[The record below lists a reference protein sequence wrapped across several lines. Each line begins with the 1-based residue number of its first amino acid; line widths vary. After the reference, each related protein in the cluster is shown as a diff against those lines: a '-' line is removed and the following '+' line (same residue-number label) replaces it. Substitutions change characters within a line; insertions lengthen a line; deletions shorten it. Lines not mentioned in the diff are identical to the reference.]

1 MIAGRPVLQFYAMKV
16 LTKPLHWL
24 YNIYATLLFV
34 ALMLVIFP
42 FVIAASFLGNIK
54 GGNLIYR
61 ICMLWADVW
70 FPLVGIIHKNYY
82 EATHDPSRAYIFVT
96 NHISFLDAA
105 IIVKA
110 YRQPVRALGRKETA
124 AIPVFGYIYRKA
136 IVTVDRSS
144 AADRSKSV
152 RILKSILKK
161 GISILIFPEGTFNE
175 TAQPLKSLYDGAFRI
190 AIETQ
195 TPVKPVLFLDAFNR
209 MHYKAVFTL
218 TPGKS
223 RAVYLAEVPVEGL
236 TLADLETLKQK
247 VAGIMEQKLRDY
259 NASWIKPNK

>member
-1 MIAGRPVLQFYAMKV
+1 MKIFI
-16 LTKPLHWL
+16 KPLLWL
-24 YNIYATLLFV
+24 YNLYATLLFIV
-34 ALMLVIFP
+34 LMLVVFP

-61 ICMLWADVW
+61 ICMLWADLW
-70 FPLVGIIHKNYY
+70 FPLVGIFHRNVY
-82 EATHDPSRAYIFVT
+82 EAPHHPKRAYIFVT

-175 TAQPLKSLYDGAFRI
+175 TGNALKSFYDGAFRI

-195 TPVKPVLFLDAFNR
+195 TPVKPVLFLDAFSR
-209 MHYKAVFTL
+209 MPYAGFFTL

-223 RAVYLAEVPVEGL
+223 RAIYLEEIPVEGL

-247 VAGIMEQKLRDY
+247 VYTVMEQKLEEY
-259 NASWIKPNK
+259 KAAWIERGKERGER

>member
-1 MIAGRPVLQFYAMKV
+1 MKGLVKPVL
-16 LTKPLHWL
+16 WL
-24 YNIYATLLFV
+24 YNVYATLLFV
-34 ALMLVIFP
+34 ALMLIVFP
-42 FVIAASFLGNIK
+42 LVIAASFLGNIK

-61 ICMLWADVW
+61 ICMVWADVW
-70 FPLVGIIHKNYY
+70 FPLVGIVHRNFY
-82 EATHDPSRAYIFVT
+82 EAPHDRKRAYIFVT

-144 AADRSKSV
+144 AADRSNSV

-175 TAQPLKSLYDGAFRI
+175 TGNALKSFYDGAFRI

-195 TPVKPVLFLDAFNR
+195 TPIKPVLFLDAFSR
-209 MHYKAVFTL
+209 MPYTGFFTL

-223 RAVYLAEVPVEGL
+223 RAVYLDEIPVEGL
-236 TLADLETLKQK
+236 TMEDIEWLKQK
-247 VAGIMEQKLRDY
+247 VYGIMEQKLHVY
-259 NASWIKPNK
+259 NANWIKPKG